1 LLQRFIYA
9 EAVMRKLLF
18 DNAFKYRATRHSLF
32 FSFTVLLFSVILYS
46 QDTSRA
52 FGNVISTTLINA
64 FFFFGYAYLT
74 IFLLIPEFLLKKKLI
89 TFVLL
94 FVLVGFGLSAVKLV
108 VSGTIFYG
116 SIAPENISAEGYLDL
131 RFILVNTKDMSFIV
145 AVFCI
150 GKYIKDFIYTEQV
163 RAKLEKQTKAA
174 QKKLLGSQ
182 FDPHFMFNT
191 INNLYALSLLDP
203 AKTREVIFRIKIV
216 LNYIIEESQKE
227 LVDLSEEIA
236 LVENYIQ
243 LEKLRYGKRL
253 QISFEKVGEIENIR
267 IPPMI
272 LFFLVENCFK
282 HGSSLDAG
290 VPWIKVYTEV
300 KNNVIALVTENSKP
314 KSIVG
319 KHRDEREGEGFK
331 NLTKRLNILYG
342 ANGYNLIIDNQEETF
357 TVQLEIEAKQN
368 IEILQRTYR

>member
-1 LLQRFIYA
+1 
-9 EAVMRKLLF
+9 MKKLLY
-18 DNAFKYRATRHSLF
+18 DNSFLYRGTRHLLF
-32 FSFTVLLFSVILYS
+32 FTFTVLVFSFILFS
-46 QDTSRA
+46 QDNSTS
-52 FGNVISTTLINA
+52 FGKVLHVTFINA
-64 FFFFGYAYLT
+64 LFFFGYAYIT
-74 IFLLIPEFLLKKKLI
+74 IFLLIPEFLLKKKLVI
-89 TFVLL
+89 FLLL

-108 VSGTIFYG
+108 ISGTIFYA
-116 SIAPENISAEGYLDL
+116 SISPENVSSEGYLDL

-145 AVFCI
+145 AIFCI
-150 GKYIKDFIYTEQV
+150 AKYVKDFVYAEQI
-163 RAKLEKQTKAA
+163 RSKLELQKKVA

-216 LNYIIEESQKE
+216 LNYIIDESQKE
-227 LVDLSEEIA
+227 LVDLTDEIA

-253 QISFEKVGEIENIR
+253 KISFEKEGDFKATR

-290 VPWIKVYTEV
+290 VPWIKIYAGVENDKIKLT
-300 KNNVIALVTENSKP
+300 TENSKP
-314 KSIVG
+314 RSAVE
-319 KHRDEREGEGFK
+319 KHVDEREGEGFK
-331 NLTKRLNILYG
+331 NLIKRLNILYTPD
-342 ANGYNLIIDNQEETF
+342 GYHLQIDNREATFKVVLELET
-357 TVQLEIEAKQN
+357 KQKV
-368 IEILQRTYR
+368 EVLQRTYR